1 MSISIFLGVST
12 VLAILYAVQATAI
25 WDQDKAMVQCVA
37 KLTPCR
43 PYVNSEAPPPLWC
56 CHPLRKIVEN
66 DATCLCE
73 AFKHPDM
80 LALIHLT
87 QEAALNLI
95 SSCGPCKRLTSLF
108 VPLQTLVHIASPTHS
123 PFLARNRRRSWR
135 RRRERSRRRRAR
147 DRRYGRRRCS

>member
-95 SSCGPCKRLTSLF
+95 SSCGVSYDASSCDAESSSVSTSKNAALAISLLGVSF
-108 VPLQTLVHIASPTHS
+108 VSAFTGL
-123 PFLARNRRRSWR
+123 
-135 RRRERSRRRRAR
+135 
-147 DRRYGRRRCS
+147 

>member
-95 SSCGPCKRLTSLF
+95 SSCGVSYDASSCDADSPSDASTAGSTTKSSSVSTSKNAALAISLLGVSF
-108 VPLQTLVHIASPTHS
+108 VSAFTGL
-123 PFLARNRRRSWR
+123 
-135 RRRERSRRRRAR
+135 
-147 DRRYGRRRCS
+147 

>member
-56 CHPLRKIVEN
+56 CHPLKKIVEN

-95 SSCGPCKRLTSLF
+95 SSCGASYDASSCNTDSPSNASTAGSTTTESSSVSTSKNAALAISLLGVSF
-108 VPLQTLVHIASPTHS
+108 VSAFTGL
-123 PFLARNRRRSWR
+123 
-135 RRRERSRRRRAR
+135 
-147 DRRYGRRRCS
+147 